1 MYDITV
7 KVLDN
12 YIDWL
17 DCAPKTKKNHMGII
31 SLMLNQ
37 AVKEELITVN
47 NAKKVTLPRIYKR
60 ERHRLL
66 EPIDLEIIFKGAGAY
81 YLYYL
86 FLFHTGL
93 RAGDVAMLKYRNIDL
108 QKGAIVSFIR
118 KSRRIQELPLSK
130 YLISHTGLFKN
141 EELPLFPDIY
151 GSTERK
157 LNDNLAKPRVFLQS
171 LLDAQ
176 VRPKAN
182 LQSFRVTFN
191 NTLRDLGLS
200 IEDRQIL
207 LSHSSSE
214 TTKIYTHPNFEL
226 AAEYVNKLP
235 VYDKSEP
242 N

>member
-1 MYDITV
+1 
-7 KVLDN
+7 
-12 YIDWL
+12 
-17 DCAPKTKKNHMGII
+17 MGII
-31 SLMLNQ
+31 SLMLDQ

-47 NAKKVTLPRIYKR
+47 NAKKVTLPKIYKQ

-81 YLYYL
+81 HLYYS
-86 FLFHTGL
+86 FLYHTGL
-93 RAGDVAMLKYRNIDL
+93 RAGDVAMLTYGNIDL

-130 YLISHTGLFKN
+130 SLISQVGNKR
-141 EELPLFPDIY
+141 EGVSPLFPDIY
-151 GSTERK
+151 SSTERK
-157 LNDNLAKPRVFLQS
+157 LNDNLTKPRVFLQS
-171 LLDAQ
+171 LLETQ
-176 VRPKAN
+176 QRPKAT
-182 LQSFRVTFN
+182 LHSFRVTFN

-214 TTKIYTHPNFEL
+214 TTKIYTHPNFKL
-226 AAEYVNKLP
+226 AAEFVNKLP
-235 VYDKSEP
+235 VYHRSEP